1 MRYPREYSNDE
12 GERGEV
18 DKRNQNRAK
27 KRLMVKY
34 GIEQADRT
42 AFTKNISDTGLCLR
56 TNHVF
61 RPGSTVQI
69 ELHFPDRVISMWGR
83 VAWAKK
89 VPPNMAHIL
98 DCGMGLSFV
107 DPTAEWFEFFESWRN
122 G

>member
-1 MRYPREYSNDE
+1 VE
-12 GERGEV
+12 
-18 DKRNQNRAK
+18 KRVKDRAK

-34 GIEQADRT
+34 GLDKADRT
-42 AFTKNISDTGLCLR
+42 AFTKNVSEAGMNLK

-61 RPGSTVQI
+61 KPGSTLMLEV
-69 ELHFPDRVISMWGR
+69 HMPDKVFSLWAR

-89 VPPNMAHIL
+89 VPPQLAHVL

-107 DPTAEWFEFFESWRN
+107 EVPPEWNAYFKQWQQ